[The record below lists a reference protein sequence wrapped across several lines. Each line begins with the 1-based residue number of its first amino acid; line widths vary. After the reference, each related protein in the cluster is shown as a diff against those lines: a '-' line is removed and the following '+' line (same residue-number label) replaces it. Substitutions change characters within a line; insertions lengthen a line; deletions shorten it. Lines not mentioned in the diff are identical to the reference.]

1 MRGVFGARR
10 NARSGGRRSVRNVK
24 SRLLD
29 NMCRRWVGSIMMS
42 AFGALVVE
50 VGLGMGRVYRFLL
63 GRRGV
68 RVLLFVWGV
77 WRGS

>member
-1 MRGVFGARR
+1 
-10 NARSGGRRSVRNVK
+10 
-24 SRLLD
+24 
-29 NMCRRWVGSIMMS
+29 MMS

-50 VGLGMGRVYRFLL
+50 VVLGMGRVCRFLL